1 MSTKKITSGPCALES
16 FRAKGWSYRT
26 AASHLR
32 VSSTHL
38 FQVLNG
44 NRHSRR
50 LLTRVSALPDRKEA
64 ET

>member
-1 MSTKKITSGPCALES
+1 MSTNKIPSGPCALES

-26 AASHLR
+26 AAGYLR

-50 LLTRVSALPDRKEA
+50 LLTRVAALPVRKEMEA
-64 ET
+64 